1 MTESSDFKNR
11 KLYRSQSNRMIGG
24 VCGGMAE
31 YFSIDANLMRLLWV
45 VLVFLGG
52 SGIIIYLASLIII
65 PSNPDQTA
73 SENRDSIIKDK
84 PLFWGS
90 LLIVIGAFL
99 LLKQFGFFYAFR
111 FWHIPWQSIWAIILI
126 VAGGA
131 LLFNKSKVRVEG
143 EEKETDDKKLYRSR
157 IQKMIGGVCGGIAE
171 YFDMDVSVIRILWVI
186 ATLLSAGV
194 GVIVYLIM
202 LIVFPEPPFEINE
215 KANKT

>member
-1 MTESSDFKNR
+1 MTESSEFKNR

-73 SENRDSIIKDK
+73 PETRESIIKDK

-99 LLKQFGFFYAFR
+99 LLKQMGLFYAFR
-111 FWHIPWQSIWAIILI
+111 FWHIPWQSIWAIVLI
-126 VAGGA
+126 VAGGI
-131 LLFNKSKVRVEG
+131 LLFNKSKTREEGG
-143 EEKETDDKKLYRSR
+143 EEGSADKKLYRSR
-157 IQKMIGGVCGGIAE
+157 IQKMVGGVCGGIAE
-171 YFDMDVSVIRILWVI
+171 YFELDVSVIRILWVI
-186 ATLLSAGV
+186 GTLLSAGV
-194 GVIVYLIM
+194 GVLVYLIM
-202 LIVFPEPPFEINE
+202 LIVFPERPFEIDE
-215 KANKT
+215 KVK